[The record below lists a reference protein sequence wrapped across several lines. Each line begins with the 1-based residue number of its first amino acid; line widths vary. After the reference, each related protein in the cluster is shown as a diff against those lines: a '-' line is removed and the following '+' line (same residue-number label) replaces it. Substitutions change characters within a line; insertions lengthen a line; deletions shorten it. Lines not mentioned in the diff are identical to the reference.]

1 MIKINKLNK
10 KYEENFVISD
20 ITLSISK
27 GEFISIL
34 GESGCGKTTLLNC
47 MSGMIKPTDGEILF
61 DGKDITLFNEK
72 EVSNYRLNEIGYIF
86 QEHNLIDCL
95 NVEENIKLPLLIKN
109 KNSVDINEL
118 LKIVK
123 LDGFEKKKVE
133 NLSGGQKQRVAIARA
148 LVNNPKVIFADE
160 PTSSLNTKIAMEIKE
175 IFKTIIEKTG
185 TTIIM
190 VTHSE
195 KMAQGTRILKIEDGK
210 LINNV

>member
-210 LINNV
+210 LTNNV